1 MSSQSHDE
9 ADSGSIGVVNDYE
22 DSLPATPALELPIV
36 AAAQPQHQAPII
48 SSYNHKIRPL
58 LDVIDRL
65 RLLMVMKEGIQLPTI
80 VVVGDQSSGKSSV
93 LESLAGV
100 NLPRSQGIC
109 TRVPLIIRLQ
119 NHASPRPE
127 VYLEYNDKIVP
138 VEESHLATAINLAT
152 DEVAGHGKS
161 ISNTPVTLVVKKDG
175 VPDLTMVDLPGITR
189 VPVHGQPE
197 NIYEQIRDIIMHYIT
212 PKESII
218 LNVLSA
224 TVDFPTC
231 ESIRM
236 SQQVDKTGERTLAVV
251 TKADRAPEGLL
262 DKVTADDVNIGLG
275 YVCVRNRV
283 GDESQEEARKEEAK
297 LFETNTH
304 LSSIDKSMVGVPVL
318 AQKLVQIQ
326 ANIIA
331 KCLPEIVKNISAKL
345 DANVLELEKMPKAL
359 SSIAEATQALM
370 RVIGAAKESLKKL
383 LWRGEFDEYPDDN
396 TKHGTARFVDM
407 LNKFSDD
414 LHNCEESNLS
424 KDFLTEEIKVLEDSK
439 RIELPNFLP
448 HKAFL
453 CVLQQK
459 LERIS
464 HMPIKFAENAWDY
477 IDDVVMSVFTRHSE
491 MYYILKVSTRRAAHK
506 LVQKMREQSINRV
519 KEIVEMEKLTGYT
532 CNPDYMTEW
541 TKLMI
546 QQDYFTSQVN
556 TGPNMWQ
563 PPPRLVLQG
572 IGETEIEH
580 LRQHKNVLLLQQ
592 AFDLKMRMC
601 AYWKIFKVRLV
612 DSMALHLQY
621 SVHNLVNNDME
632 EIVKELMGAD
642 GHGIER
648 MTKESPVMAAK
659 REKLKRSIEL
669 LKECKDSVANIM
681 DRIAGYDY

>member
-1 MSSQSHDE
+1 MSAHDE
-9 ADSGSIGVVNDYE
+9 ADSGSIGAINDNE
-22 DSLPATPALELPIV
+22 ESRSATPTKEPPRVV
-36 AAAQPQHQAPII
+36 AAQAPII
-48 SSYNHKIRPL
+48 SSYNDKIRPL

-119 NHASPRPE
+119 NHANPRPE
-127 VYLEYNDKIVP
+127 VCLEYNEKVVP
-138 VEESHLATAINLAT
+138 VEESHLETAIIIAT
-152 DEVAGHGKS
+152 DEVAGHGKN
-161 ISNTPVTLVVKKDG
+161 ISNTPITLVVKKDG

-197 NIYEQIRDIIMHYIT
+197 NIYEQIRDIIMQYIT

-224 TVDFPTC
+224 TVDFSTC
-231 ESIRM
+231 ESIRR
-236 SQQVDKTGERTLAVV
+236 SQQVDKNGERTLAVV

-262 DKVTADDVNIGLG
+262 DKVTADAVNIGLG

-283 GDESQEEARKEEAK
+283 GDESQEEARKEEAR
-297 LFETNTH
+297 LFQTNTH

-331 KCLPEIVKNISAKL
+331 KCLPDIVKNISAKL
-345 DANVLELEKMPKAL
+345 NANVIELEKMPKSL
-359 SSIAEATQALM
+359 NSITEATQALM
-370 RVIGAAKESLKKL
+370 RIIGAAKESLKKL

-396 TKHGTARFVDM
+396 TKHGTARLVEM
-407 LNKFSDD
+407 LNKFSND
-414 LHNCEESNLS
+414 LHNCEESNLT
-424 KDFLTEEIKVLEDSK
+424 KDFLSEEIKVLFDSK
-439 RIELPNFLP
+439 RIDLPNFLP

-453 CVLQQK
+453 CVLQSK
-459 LERIS
+459 VERIS
-464 HMPIKFAENAWDY
+464 HLPIEFAENAWDY
-477 IDDVVMSVFTRHSE
+477 IDEVVVSVFTSHSE
-491 MYYILKVSTRRAAHK
+491 MYYSLKVSTKRAAHK
-506 LVQKMREQSINRV
+506 LVQKMRVQSINRV
-519 KEIVEMEKLTGYT
+519 KEIIEMEKLTGYT
-532 CNPDYMTEW
+532 SNPDYMTEW
-541 TKLMI
+541 TKLMS
-546 QQDYFTSQVN
+546 QQDRFISQVN
-556 TGPNMWQ
+556 MCKSTS
-563 PPPRLVLQG
+563 RAVLNG
-572 IGETEIEH
+572 MGDIEIEH
-580 LRQHKNVLLLQQ
+580 LRQHTNVLLLQQ

-601 AYWKIFKVRLV
+601 AYWKLFKVRLV

-642 GHGIER
+642 GHGIEK
-648 MTKESPVMAAK
+648 MTTESPVMAAK

-669 LKECKDSVANIM
+669 LKESKDSVANTI
-681 DRIAGYDY
+681 DRIADYDY

>member
-1 MSSQSHDE
+1 MSSHDE
-9 ADSGSIGVVNDYE
+9 ADSGSIGYVG
-22 DSLPATPALELPIV
+22 SQSATPAMELPMV
-36 AAAQPQHQAPII
+36 MAAQPQHQAPII
-48 SSYNHKIRPL
+48 SFYNHKIRPL

-138 VEESHLATAINLAT
+138 VEESNISTAINIAT
-152 DEVAGHGKS
+152 DEVAGQGKS

-197 NIYEQIRDIIMHYIT
+197 NIYEQIRDMIMHYIT

-224 TVDFPTC
+224 TVDFSVC

-236 SQQVDKTGERTLAVV
+236 SQQVDKSGERTLAVV

-297 LFETNTH
+297 LFETNAL

-318 AQKLVQIQ
+318 AQKLVEIQ

-331 KCLPEIVKNISAKL
+331 KCLPDIVKNISAKL

-359 SSIAEATQALM
+359 NSITEAMQVLM
-370 RVIGAAKESLKKL
+370 RIIGAAKESLKKL
-383 LWRGEFDEYPDDN
+383 LWRGEFEEYPDDN
-396 TKHGTARFVDM
+396 TKHGTARFVEM

-414 LHNCEESNLS
+414 LHLHGCEENDLR
-424 KDFLTEEIKVLEDSK
+424 KDFLVEEIKVLEDAK
-439 RIELPNFLP
+439 GFELANFLP
-448 HKAFL
+448 RKAFL
-453 CVLQQK
+453 RVLQRK
-459 LERIS
+459 VDRIS
-464 HMPIKFAENAWDY
+464 HLPIEFAENAWDY
-477 IDDVVMSVFTRHSE
+477 IDNVVMSVFTSHSE
-491 MYYILKVSTRRAAHK
+491 IYYLLKVSTKRAAHK

-541 TKLMI
+541 TLLMI
-546 QQDYFTSQVN
+546 QQDKFISHVN
-556 TGPNMWQ
+556 MIQ
-563 PPPRLVLQG
+563 PPSRVVLEG
-572 IGETEIEH
+572 IGDIEIKH
-580 LRQHKNVLLLQQ
+580 LNQRQHKNVLLLQQ
-592 AFDLKMRMC
+592 AFDLKMRMS

-632 EIVKELMGAD
+632 EIVKELMGDD

-648 MTKESPVMAAK
+648 MTKESPVMSAK

-669 LKECKDSVANIM
+669 LKECKDSVTNIM
-681 DRIAGYDY
+681 DMIAGYDY

>member
-1 MSSQSHDE
+1 MSSHDE
-9 ADSGSIGVVNDYE
+9 ADSWNIDVINDHE
-22 DSLPATPALELPIV
+22 DSQPATPTTELPRVV
-36 AAAQPQHQAPII
+36 AAQAQAQAPII
-48 SSYNHKIRPL
+48 SSCNDKIRPL

-119 NHASPRPE
+119 NHACPRPM
-127 VYLEYNDKIVP
+127 VHFEYKGKIVP
-138 VEESHLATAINLAT
+138 TEESHIATAINIAT
-152 DEVAGHGKS
+152 DEVAGRDKS
-161 ISNTPVTLVVKKDG
+161 ICNSPITLVVKKDG

-197 NIYEQIRDIIMHYIT
+197 NIHEQIRDIIMQYIT

-224 TVDFPTC
+224 TVDFSTC

-236 SQQVDKTGERTLAVV
+236 SLQVDKTGERTLAVV
-251 TKADRAPEGLL
+251 TKADKAPEGLL
-262 DKVTADDVNIGLG
+262 DRITANDVNIGLG

-283 GDESQEEARKEEAK
+283 GDESQEEARKEEAR

-304 LSSIDKSMVGVPVL
+304 LSGIDKSMVGVPVL
-318 AQKLVQIQ
+318 AQKLVQVQ

-331 KCLPEIVKNISAKL
+331 KCLPEIVKKISAKL
-345 DANVLELEKMPKAL
+345 DANVSELEKMPNAF
-359 SSIAEATQALM
+359 SSIAEATQTLI
-370 RVIGAAKESLKKL
+370 RIIGEVKESLKKF

-396 TKHGTARFVDM
+396 TKLGTARLVEM
-407 LNKFSDD
+407 LDKFSDD
-414 LHNCEESNLS
+414 LCNCEESNLA
-424 KDFLTEEIKVLEDSK
+424 KDFLAEEIKVLEDV
-439 RIELPNFLP
+439 RGIRLPNFLP
-448 HKAFL
+448 HEAFL
-453 CVLQQK
+453 RILQRK
-459 LERIS
+459 IERIS
-464 HMPIKFAENAWDY
+464 HLPVKFAENAWDY

-491 MYYILKVSTRRAAHK
+491 MYYLLKVCTKRAAHK
-506 LVQKMREQSINRV
+506 LVQKRREQSINRV
-519 KEIVEMEKLTGYT
+519 KEIVQMEKLTGYT
-532 CNPDYMTEW
+532 CNPDYMTKW
-541 TKLMI
+541 MNLMS
-546 QQDYFTSQVN
+546 QQDYFISQVN
-556 TGPNMWQ
+556 TGPNTKQ
-563 PPPRLVLQG
+563 PPSRVVLQG

-592 AFDLKMRMC
+592 AFGLKMRMC
-601 AYWKIFKVRLV
+601 VYWKIFKMRLV

-621 SVHNLVNNDME
+621 SLHNLVNNDME

-648 MTKESPVMAAK
+648 MTMESPIIAAK
-659 REKLKRSIEL
+659 RAKLEKSIEL
-669 LKECKDSVANIM
+669 LKESKDSVAKVM
-681 DRIAGYDY
+681 DRFAGYDY

>member
-1 MSSQSHDE
+1 MSSDEYDE
-9 ADSGSIGVVNDYE
+9 ADSGSTEVINDYE
-22 DSLPATPALELPIV
+22 DSQAATPTLELQRVV
-36 AAAQPQHQAPII
+36 AVAAQPQAQAQAPII
-48 SSYNHKIRPL
+48 SSYNDKIRPL

-119 NHASPRPE
+119 NHASPRLE
-127 VYLEYNDKIVP
+127 VHLEYNDKIVP
-138 VEESHLATAINLAT
+138 VEESHLESAIIIAT
-152 DEVAGHGKS
+152 DEVAGHGKN
-161 ISNTPVTLVVKKDG
+161 ISNTPITLVVKKDG

-197 NIYEQIRDIIMHYIT
+197 NIYEQIRDIIMQYIT

-251 TKADRAPEGLL
+251 TKSDRAPEGLL
-262 DKVTADDVNIGLG
+262 DKVTADAVNIGLG

-283 GDESQEEARKEEAK
+283 GDESQEEARKEEAR
-297 LFETNTH
+297 LFQTNRH

-318 AQKLVQIQ
+318 AQKLVQMQ

-359 SSIAEATQALM
+359 NSITEGTQALM
-370 RVIGAAKESLKKL
+370 RIIGAAKESLKKL
-383 LWRGEFDEYPDDN
+383 LSTGEFDEFPDDN
-396 TKHGTARFVDM
+396 TKHGTARFFEM

-414 LHNCEESNLS
+414 IHGCEESNLT
-424 KDFLTEEIKVLEDSK
+424 KDFLVEEIKVLEDAK
-439 RIELPNFLP
+439 GIELPNFLP
-448 HKAFL
+448 REAFL
-453 CVLQQK
+453 LLLQRK
-459 LERIS
+459 VERIS
-464 HMPIKFAENAWDY
+464 HLPIEFAENAWDY
-477 IDDVVMSVFTRHSE
+477 IDDVVVSVFTRHSE
-491 MYYILKVSTRRAAHK
+491 IYYLLKVSTKRAAHK
-506 LVQKMREQSINRV
+506 LVQKMRQQSINRV
-519 KEIVEMEKLTGYT
+519 EEIVEMEKLTGYT
-532 CNPDYMTEW
+532 SNPDYMTEW
-541 TKLMI
+541 TKLMNL
-546 QQDYFTSQVN
+546 QDSFISQAN
-556 TGPNMWQ
+556 ECQ
-563 PPPRLVLQG
+563 PPSRVVLQG
-572 IGETEIEH
+572 VGEIEIEH
-580 LRQHKNVLLLQQ
+580 LRQHTNVFLLQQ

-648 MTKESPVMAAK
+648 MTMDSPVTAAK
-659 REKLKRSIEL
+659 REKLRRSIEL
-669 LKECKDSVANIM
+669 LKESKDNVVKIM
-681 DRIAGYDY
+681 DGIAGYD